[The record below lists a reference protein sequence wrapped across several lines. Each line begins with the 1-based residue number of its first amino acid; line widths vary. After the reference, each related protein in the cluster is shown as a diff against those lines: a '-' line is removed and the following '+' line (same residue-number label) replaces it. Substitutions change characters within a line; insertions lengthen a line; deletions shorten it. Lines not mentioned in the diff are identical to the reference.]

1 MKKIFFII
9 FLMVFSFAISANAKK
24 PKVISVY
31 AAHDPEEYRVKVT
44 KSDGTVIE
52 GYSKTDFLNYN
63 FPKVKKF
70 TFSTKYDG
78 EKTTY
83 TSDEVKRVEF
93 VNLAIDSIPLIFE
106 SVQAQS
112 RVPVTSGKEPK
123 LYKTPIFLRLFY
135 DGKNVKGYTMPYADI
150 TNTPSSSITSN
161 GWRYYYMIKGS
172 NIAKGYWFDM
182 QGIIFDIKRRLKVC
196 LANDFPEVIKMLYDK
211 EISTKKFRKDPTMLL
226 PLMDKTY

>member
-1 MKKIFFII
+1 MNKIIV
-9 FLMVFSFAISANAKK
+9 FLFAVFSA
-24 PKVISVY
+24 ISVY

-52 GYSKTDFLNYN
+52 GYSKTDFLNYI

-93 VNLAIDSIPLIFE
+93 VNLAIDSIPLVFE

-112 RVPVTSGKEPK
+112 RVPVTSGK
-123 LYKTPIFLRLFY
+123 
-135 DGKNVKGYTMPYADI
+135 KNKA
-150 TNTPSSSITSN
+150 
-161 GWRYYYMIKGS
+161 
-172 NIAKGYWFDM
+172 
-182 QGIIFDIKRRLKVC
+182 L
-196 LANDFPEVIKMLYDK
+196 
-211 EISTKKFRKDPTMLL
+211 
-226 PLMDKTY
+226 